1 MSVIEWATGSEE
13 NFSHFDIQKTYDG
26 MMFETIGSVSSKGDN
41 SNYSF
46 EDASKGEV
54 YYRIKMV
61 DLNGDIKYS
70 DINTCTKCEPNSHY
84 LSNNLCCPFR
94 YFNTGSKC
102 E

>member
-1 MSVIEWATGSEE
+1 MEGCV
-13 NFSHFDIQKTYDG
+13 
-26 MMFETIGSVSSKGDN
+26 
-41 SNYSF
+41 
-46 EDASKGEV
+46 
-54 YYRIKMV
+54 
-61 DLNGDIKYS
+61 KYS